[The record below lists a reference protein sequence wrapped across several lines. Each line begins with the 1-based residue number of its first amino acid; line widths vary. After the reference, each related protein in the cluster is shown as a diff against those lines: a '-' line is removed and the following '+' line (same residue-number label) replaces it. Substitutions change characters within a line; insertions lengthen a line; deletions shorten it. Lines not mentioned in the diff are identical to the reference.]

1 MIYRSSY
8 LFNVKTNI
16 NPPNFAIV
24 NETIEDIITADSSL
38 ERLCQDTIS
47 QSELVG
53 LLRKY
58 GLVTQLQR
66 ELIADAALESIECT
80 PEEVFGGYKAFY
92 QQHQINTDED
102 RANWLESNH
111 VTLPQFE
118 YFVLRTLKLDRF
130 KRETFASKVDSY
142 FLQRKSQLDRASYSV
157 LGVKSFHLAQELF
170 LQIQDGEATFPDLLR
185 QYSEGKEDE
194 NNGLIGPHE
203 LSIPHPI
210 LAAQLRLLSPGQ
222 LAPPLQ
228 IASWFILL
236 RLEKYFPAKLDE
248 RMQTRLVDELY
259 DNWIQTKLKE
269 LTKIITIPLE

>member
-1 MIYRSSY
+1 M
-8 LFNVKTNI
+8 
-16 NPPNFAIV
+16 P
-24 NETIEDIITADSSL
+24 ETIKDIIKADSPL
-38 ERLCQDTIS
+38 ERFCQNTIS
-47 QSELVG
+47 QEELVG
-53 LLRKY
+53 LLQKY

-102 RANWLESNH
+102 RAGWLESNH

-170 LQIQDGEATFPDLLR
+170 LQVQDGEANFSELIT

-210 LAAQLRLLSPGQ
+210 LAAKLRLLKPGQ
-222 LAPPLQ
+222 LADPLQ
-228 IASWFILL
+228 IANWFILL
-236 RLEKYFPAKLDE
+236 KLEKYFPAKLDE
-248 RMQTRLVDELY
+248 KMRIRLVEELY
-259 DNWIQTKLKE
+259 NSWIQTKLTE
-269 LTKIITIPLE
+269 LVSNINQANK